1 MDNLKIASLILMG
14 GQNKRMQG
22 QHKAFLTLNNQTF
35 LEIITETL
43 SSFAPIYLSVN
54 DQTKFSQLH
63 WPLIQDQ
70 YEAIG
75 PLGGIYSALKTVPED
90 YLFVTACDMPFLT
103 KSFANYLVSKLTPAS
118 HGIFIQNSEGF
129 CYPLGAIYSKAM
141 LPYMEQMLQTQ
152 CYRLQQL
159 IKHSTV
165 DLLPIEEIPFDPMLF
180 TNVNTP
186 NDYEQMKLQFSKL
199 KP

>member
-1 MDNLKIASLILMG
+1 MKNISIASLILMG

-22 QHKAFLTLNNQTF
+22 QHKAFLTLNDQTF
-35 LEIITETL
+35 LEIITKTL
-43 SSFAPIYLSVN
+43 SSFSPIYLSVN
-54 DQTKFSQLH
+54 DHAKFSRLQ

-75 PLGGIYSALKTVPED
+75 PLGGIYSALKTVPYD

-103 KSFANYLVSKLTPAS
+103 NEFAKYLVSQLTPQS
-118 HGIFIQNSEGF
+118 QGIFVQNSEGF

-141 LPYMEQMLQTQ
+141 LPYMEQMLKAQ

-159 IKHSTV
+159 IKHTTV
-165 DLLPIEEIPFDPMLF
+165 DKLPIQEIPFDPMLF

-186 NDYEQMKLQFSKL
+186 DDYEQIKLQFSKP